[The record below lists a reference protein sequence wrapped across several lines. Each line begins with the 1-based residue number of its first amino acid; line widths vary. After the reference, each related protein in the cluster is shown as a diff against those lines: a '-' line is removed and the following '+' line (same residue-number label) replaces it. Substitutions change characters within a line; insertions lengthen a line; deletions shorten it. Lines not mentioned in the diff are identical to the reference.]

1 MARILYLHGSQPG
14 SFGDKTEDWT
24 RSGTATKPS
33 DASAGPTQD
42 TQPASRGGS
51 SLHHRRWLRGAVARW
66 TGSATTPACRTAS
79 SGPAWAWAW
88 AARICPP
95 RELGRLQIAEESHQA
110 RILPPGLARA
120 KICHLTA
127 R

>member
-51 SLHHRRWLRGAVARW
+51 SLHHRRWLRGAVEMDRERYDARLPDSIVRSSV
-66 TGSATTPACRTAS
+66 GVGVGATNLPAA
-79 SGPAWAWAW
+79 
-88 AARICPP
+88 
-95 RELGRLQIAEESHQA
+95 
-110 RILPPGLARA
+110 
-120 KICHLTA
+120 
-127 R
+127 